1 MKNPLALKYM
11 FVSFGSKNFRFF
23 FIGQFISQIG
33 SWMESVALG
42 WLVFSLTGS
51 ISLLATVSFVGLIP
65 HLLLSPIIGAI
76 IDRVDK
82 FQFLRI
88 LQCLMFLQALV
99 LSILTL
105 CHLIQV
111 WHIVV
116 LSCVLGVMNACER
129 PLRLSIITDFIR
141 DKKKINNA
149 IALNS
154 VMMNGS
160 RLIGPAIAGM
170 LIALI
175 GEGYCFL
182 GNTISYIAVIVAFS
196 MMDYKNKK
204 PISKKKNILIDMQE
218 GYQYVKNSFPLR
230 TLMIMVASIGFL
242 VMSIIGIIPA
252 YIQQT
257 ILGNSYTMGYF
268 LSSIGMGSIVAAL
281 YLTTKQ
287 NTESLPKMI
296 SISGFI
302 ASIGLIIL
310 GFLNIHWVV
319 YLLCFPIG
327 FAMIACIASC
337 NTMIQTISNED
348 KKGRVMSFYALCV
361 AGTSPIGTL
370 LFGYLAESISIGYT
384 FVIQGIL
391 MLIIATFF
399 EKNRYIFSRFSRIV
413 ITRKYRKMDSMY

>member
-11 FVSFGSKNFRFF
+11 FVSFGSRNFRLF

-129 PLRLSIITDFIR
+129 PLRLSIITDFIQ

-348 KKGRVMSFYALCV
+348 KKGRVMSFYGLCV

-413 ITRKYRKMDSMY
+413 ITRKYRKMDSMG